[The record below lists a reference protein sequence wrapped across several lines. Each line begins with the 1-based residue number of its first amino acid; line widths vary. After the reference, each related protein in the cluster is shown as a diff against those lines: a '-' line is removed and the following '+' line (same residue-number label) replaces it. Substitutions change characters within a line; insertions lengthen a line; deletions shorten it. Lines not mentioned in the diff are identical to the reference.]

1 MNMEKKINKKLLDD
15 LRNLPKVSAPDNF
28 EEELWKKIFSPEGKK
43 ESLWQKIFSTNKL
56 IPAAATAI
64 AIIIIF
70 FLVRPNSSDYEDP
83 FMIEP
88 PVREDI
94 ITVSNNDAGV
104 SGMVEQKQKIEQRE
118 WKSDESSRSILKKE
132 LTLPGTDSSVK
143 ENLTESTQTPEALSK
158 SAIVIND
165 EAQYEIDKEELN
177 FLKRNL
183 TELEKQ
189 EIIELKRKINDSDTP
204 KAE

>member
-1 MNMEKKINKKLLDD
+1 MIMEENFNNKLLDD

-28 EEELWKKIFSPEGKK
+28 EEELWKKIYKPEEKK
-43 ESLWQKIFSTNKL
+43 ESFWQKIFSTNKL
-56 IPAAATAI
+56 IPAVATTA

-94 ITVSNNDAGV
+94 ITVSNDDSGV
-104 SGMVEQKQKIEQRE
+104 SGMIEQKQKIEQQE
-118 WKSDESSRSILKKE
+118 WESDESSRSSLKKE
-132 LTLPGTDSSVK
+132 LAKPGADSSIK
-143 ENLTESTQTPEALSK
+143 DNLTESATTPETLSQ
-158 SAIVIND
+158 SSGAIND
-165 EAQYEIDKEELN
+165 EVQFDIDKEELN

-183 TELEKQ
+183 TDQEKQ
-189 EIIELKRKINDSDTP
+189 EILELKRKIKASDTP

>member
-1 MNMEKKINKKLLDD
+1 MNMEENTNKKLLDD

-28 EEELWKKIFSPEGKK
+28 EEELWKKIYKSEEKK
-43 ESLWQKIFSTNKL
+43 ESFWQKIFSTNKI
-56 IPAAATAI
+56 IPAAATAA

-94 ITVSNNDAGV
+94 ITVSNDDAGV
-104 SGMVEQKQKIEQRE
+104 SGMIEQKQKIEQQE
-118 WKSDESSRSILKKE
+118 WKSDESKRSSIKKE
-132 LTLPGTDSSVK
+132 LTKPETDSSIRD
-143 ENLTESTQTPEALSK
+143 NLTESTQTPESLSK
-158 SAIVIND
+158 SANIIND

-183 TELEKQ
+183 TEQEKQ
-189 EIIELKRKINDSDTP
+189 EILELKRKIKASDAQ

>member
-1 MNMEKKINKKLLDD
+1 MDMEENINKKLLDD

-28 EEELWKKIFSPEGKK
+28 EEELWKKIFNPESKK

-56 IPAAATAI
+56 IPASATAV

-94 ITVSNNDAGV
+94 ITISNDDAGV
-104 SGMVEQKQKIEQRE
+104 SGMIEQKQKIEQQE
-118 WKSDESSRSILKKE
+118 WKSDESSKNNLKKE
-132 LTLPGTDSSVK
+132 LTPPIADSSIK
-143 ENLTESTQTPEALSK
+143 DNLTESTQTPNALSK
-158 SAIVIND
+158 SANVIND
-165 EAQYEIDKEELN
+165 EVQYEIDKEELN

-183 TELEKQ
+183 SEQEKQ
-189 EIIELKRKINDSDTP
+189 EILELKRKIKASDTH
-204 KAE
+204 KVE

>member
-1 MNMEKKINKKLLDD
+1 MEENISKKLLHD

-28 EEELWKKIFSPEGKK
+28 EEELWKKIYIPKDKK
-43 ESLWQKIFSTNKL
+43 ESLWQKISSTNKL
-56 IPAAATAI
+56 IPASATAV

-94 ITVSNNDAGV
+94 ITVSNDDAGV
-104 SGMVEQKQKIEQRE
+104 SGMIEQKQKIEQQE
-118 WKSDESSRSILKKE
+118 WKSDESSKNNLKKE
-132 LTLPGTDSSVK
+132 LTPPIADSSIK
-143 ENLTESTQTPEALSK
+143 DNLTESTQTPNALSK
-158 SAIVIND
+158 SANVIND
-165 EAQYEIDKEELN
+165 EVQYEIDKEELN

-183 TELEKQ
+183 SEQEKQ
-189 EIIELKRKINDSDTP
+189 EILELKRKIKASDTQ
-204 KAE
+204 KVE

>member
-1 MNMEKKINKKLLDD
+1 MNMEENINKKLLDD

-28 EEELWKKIFSPEGKK
+28 EEELWKKIFNPESKK

-56 IPAAATAI
+56 IPASATAV

-94 ITVSNNDAGV
+94 ITISNDDAGV
-104 SGMVEQKQKIEQRE
+104 SGMIEQKQKIEQQE
-118 WKSDESSRSILKKE
+118 WKSDESSKNNLKKE
-132 LTLPGTDSSVK
+132 LTPPIADSSIK
-143 ENLTESTQTPEALSK
+143 DNLTESTQTPNALSK
-158 SAIVIND
+158 SANVIND
-165 EAQYEIDKEELN
+165 EVQYEIDKEELN

-183 TELEKQ
+183 SEQEKQ
-189 EIIELKRKINDSDTP
+189 EILELKRKIKASDTH
-204 KAE
+204 KVE

>member
-143 ENLTESTQTPEALSK
+143 ENLTESTQTSEALSK